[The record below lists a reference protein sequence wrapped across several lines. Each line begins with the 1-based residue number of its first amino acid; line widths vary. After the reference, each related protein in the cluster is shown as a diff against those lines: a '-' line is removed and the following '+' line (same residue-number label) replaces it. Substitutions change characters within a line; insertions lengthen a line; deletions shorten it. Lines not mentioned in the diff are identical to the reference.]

1 MESALDVL
9 SRAATMVQQDN
20 GSPSWHRE
28 KRLRTGE
35 YHHSTAHH
43 HHSSPSAG
51 PSTGSIRTSSPNA
64 SPPPM
69 AHGQIAN
76 NASAATSSQL
86 HSNAH
91 QISMMMAAAAAVGM
105 RPLCESTNR
114 PSPPPPSVNT
124 PHNVSGMHI
133 LGANTHSEELHQM
146 SGPEIDEAPLDMSVS
161 SSQKQRN
168 SPPPPYREPLPGS
181 QFIPSLPRPSVITQA
196 PPKRD
201 TRDGTLI
208 ANRENDNRS
217 SESID
222 EHFRR
227 SLGNDYF
234 ALFAKKS
241 PTNYSTK
248 TPSPQPHV
256 PPAAHVRTPPP
267 VTVPPLQTPPLAQAS
282 SSVPP
287 PPAYPSSL
295 PLAHQQQSQSL
306 MAARI
311 KGGSEMIGHVAEA
324 NSPPLPLVVRTPLQ
338 QQQQQPLALQR
349 TTSVTSQTPLQS
361 PQSPTTLKL
370 VPVQSP
376 ISSSTGS
383 RTGSP
388 LPPTNS
394 QPSVTMS
401 LSRFTSVE
409 NSPCSSPR
417 HTPPVTNVALP
428 NASPTLPAIMRIKT
442 EPGLQSIKPH
452 NPTPP
457 ASPTSTTNPNVIITS
472 NSNTAP
478 TTPSPSSTTTTST
491 IKTNTSSSAGGNSSA
506 EVLASVDDHFA
517 KALGDTW
524 KRLQESK
531 EMRK

>member
-35 YHHSTAHH
+35 YHHSSAHH
-43 HHSSPSAG
+43 HHSSSAG
-51 PSTGSIRTSSPNA
+51 SSTSSVRAASPSS

-69 AHGQIAN
+69 AHGQVSPNAVNAN
-76 NASAATSSQL
+76 SNQL

-105 RPLCESTNR
+105 RPLCETTNR
-114 PSPPPPSVNT
+114 HSPPPAPTS
-124 PHNVSGMHI
+124 HNLNNMHALAGI
-133 LGANTHSEELHQM
+133 VHSEGLQPV
-146 SGPEIDEAPLDMSVS
+146 SGPEMDEAPLDMSVS

-181 QFIPSLPRPSVITQA
+181 QFVPSLPRPSVITQA

-201 TRDGTLI
+201 IRDSALI

-241 PTNYSTK
+241 PTNQTTK
-248 TPSPQPHV
+248 TPSPQPQQ
-256 PPAAHVRTPPP
+256 PPTAHVRTPPP
-267 VTVPPLQTPPLAQAS
+267 ITGPPLHTPPPGQCTL
-282 SSVPP
+282 VPP
-287 PPAYPSSL
+287 PPAYPNIL
-295 PLAHQQQSQSL
+295 PQAHQQQSHAL

-311 KGGSEMIGHVAEA
+311 KAVPEIVGHMCEP
-324 NSPPLPLVVRTPLQ
+324 NSPPLPLVVRAPLQ
-338 QQQQQPLALQR
+338 PQQQPLALQR
-349 TTSVTSQTPLQS
+349 TTSVTLQTPLQS
-361 PQSPTTLKL
+361 PQSPTLKV
-370 VPVQSP
+370 VPAQSP
-376 ISSSTGS
+376 ISSTAGS
-383 RTGSP
+383 RTASP
-388 LPPTNS
+388 LPPNNS
-394 QPSVTMS
+394 QPTTAMS

-409 NSPCSSPR
+409 NSPSSSPR
-417 HTPPVTNVALP
+417 HTPPVTNVAAP

-442 EPGLQSIKPH
+442 EPGLQTIKAH

-457 ASPTSTTNPNVIITS
+457 ASPTSTTNPNILLTG

-478 TTPSPSSTTTTST
+478 SSPSPSSSSTAT
-491 IKTNTSSSAGGNSSA
+491 IKTNTSSTTTGGNSSA